1 MGNSASNQDEGHGNN
16 NHVMRTYEDDDEYAA
31 QFDGIDTLGYR
42 VLGVQPN
49 SPASEAGLVSF
60 LDFIVGANEQM
71 LLGSSQGLEVGQEYD
86 DVDFPALLRDAASKD
101 ETVELR
107 TFFTVSCWGVAF
119 LVVVVVVHSMLLVLF
134 SPLPIFPIWP

>member
-1 MGNSASNQDEGHGNN
+1 MGNSASHDDSERVDGR
-16 NHVMRTYEDDDEYAA
+16 RTNRVNDNDDFDDGDDDDDYGA

-60 LDFIVGANEQM
+60 LDFIVGANHQM

-86 DVDFPALLRDAASKD
+86 DVDFPALLRDASSKG
-101 ETVELR
+101 ESVELR
-107 TFFTVSCWGVAF
+107 T
-119 LVVVVVVHSMLLVLF
+119 
-134 SPLPIFPIWP
+134 